1 MFEESASKGCSSDMI
16 AITGA
21 EPAAET
27 PFGRFK
33 ETFAMTHIASIPF
46 VALFGQMAARAW
58 RVFNNRRHVA
68 ELKYWSDEQLKD
80 IGLTRSDVR
89 RALALPFYRDP
100 TSLLSNLPDF
110 GLPMH
115 LRAANTAQEK
125 PALTLIDGCDP
136 KSGQIAA

>member
-1 MFEESASKGCSSDMI
+1 
-16 AITGA
+16 
-21 EPAAET
+21 
-27 PFGRFK
+27 
-33 ETFAMTHIASIPF
+33 MTHIASIPF

-58 RVFNNRRHVA
+58 RVFTNRRHVT

-100 TSLLSNLPDF
+100 TSSLSNLPEF
-110 GLPMH
+110 ALPTH
-115 LRAANTAQEK
+115 LSAANTAKEN
-125 PALTLIDGCDP
+125 PALTLIDGCKP